1 MAEEQKIRN
10 GLVVYTK
17 GAGTTVLDI
26 QGTAGQLAHV
36 DDSMTGLIHYV
47 GDISGIRILEVFSDG
62 RVFLN
67 FNLILS
73 AIPTASTG
81 LPAGSVWRSGNDL
94 KIV

>member
-47 GDISGIRILEVFSDG
+47 GDISGIRIIEVYDDG

-73 AIPTASTG
+73 GIPSSSAG
-81 LPAGSVWRSGNDL
+81 LPAGSVWKDAGTL